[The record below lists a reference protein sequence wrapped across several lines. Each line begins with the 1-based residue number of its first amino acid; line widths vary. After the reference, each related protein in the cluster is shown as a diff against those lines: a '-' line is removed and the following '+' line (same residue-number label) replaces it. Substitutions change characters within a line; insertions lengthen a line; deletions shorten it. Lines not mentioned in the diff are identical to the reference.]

1 MLEVIAR
8 PLFVVGAVIYLGG
21 AFVFWDFS
29 WMPGA
34 TVMERV
40 AVLYFGGVF
49 GAFAAALVENLMK
62 ERRR

>member
-8 PLFVVGAVIYLGG
+8 PLFVVGTVIYLGG

-34 TVMERV
+34 TPGQRV
-40 AVLYFGGVF
+40 AVLYFGGVI
-49 GAFAAALVENLMK
+49 GAAAAALVEWRMK